1 MYKLLLILK
10 YLRRKLAPLF
20 AAVAVTLCTAMVI
33 IVMSVMGG
41 FLEQFRESAR
51 NLTGDII
58 VEGRIQGFT
67 DYQPLLDRLTALP
80 EVARGTPVIETFG
93 LINFNDNAYPVRI
106 QGVDLSQ
113 FEDIVGYQHTLV
125 WKTDDILTNLRRIYP
140 NPDSDRLAELTTQVS
155 RDHPVDPVTLEN
167 QAARGT
173 GLPEAVIGIEV
184 NPYQS
189 RDEQGDYS
197 ADQAWAGARILL
209 TVVPVT
215 NGGGIGTQ
223 REERGEFLVVN
234 EFKSGLFDIDSQY
247 VFVPFPTLQR
257 MLAMDERRGFSTE
270 GFNPETGEGGQ
281 EVVIPGRANR
291 LVLKAAPGVP
301 VNTAR
306 DAVQD
311 AIRGFHLET
320 GKLSAPPRAMTWED
334 VHGHILGAVQ
344 NEKGLVTFLFGVIG
358 IVAVVMVATTF
369 YMIVLEK
376 TRDIGVLRALG
387 ASRFGIVQMFLGY
400 GLAVGLV
407 GSLLGLLMA
416 VTVVTNL
423 NEIQELIA
431 TTTGWRMWNPQT
443 YFFDRIPDRIDPV
456 EVTWVVVGSI
466 VSSVLGA
473 TLPAVLAG
481 RLKPVD
487 ALRYE

>member
-20 AAVAVTLCTAMVI
+20 AAVAVMLCTAMVI

-41 FLEQFRESAR
+41 FLDQFRESAR
-51 NLTGDII
+51 NLTGDIL
-58 VEGRIQGFT
+58 VEGRIQGFE
-67 DYQPLLDRLTALP
+67 DYGALLERLTALP
-80 EVARGTPVIETFG
+80 EIQAGTPVIETYG
-93 LINFNDNAYPVRI
+93 LINFHDNAYPVRV
-106 QGVDLSQ
+106 QGVDLAAFDQ
-113 FEDIVGYQHTLV
+113 IVGYRHTLQWSTRQIV
-125 WKTDDILTNLRRIYP
+125 ENLQRIYRGE
-140 NPDSDRLAELTTQVS
+140 SQRLAELTTQVS
-155 RDHPVDPVTLEN
+155 RPDPVDPQTLEDP
-167 QAARGT
+167 AARGT

-189 RDEQGDYS
+189 RDESGQYS
-197 ADQAWAGARILL
+197 PDQAWAGARVVL

-215 NGGGIGTQ
+215 AGGSVGTQ

-234 EFKSGLFDIDSQY
+234 EFKSGLYDIDGQY

-257 MLAMDERRGFSTE
+257 MLGMNERRGFSTE
-270 GFNPETGEGGQ
+270 GFDPETGEGGR
-281 EVVIPGRANR
+281 ETVIPARANR
-291 LVLKAAPGVP
+291 LVLKAAEGVA
-301 VNTAR
+301 VQAAR
-306 DAVQD
+306 DAAQD
-311 AIRGFHLET
+311 VIRKYYLET
-320 GKLSAPPRAMTWED
+320 GKLSAPPQALTWEQ

-344 NEKGLVTFLFGVIG
+344 NEKGLVTFLFAIIG

-387 ASRFGIVQMFLGY
+387 ASRAGVVQMFLGY
-400 GLAVGLV
+400 GLAIGLV
-407 GSLLGLLMA
+407 GSLLGLVIA
-416 VTVVTNL
+416 VAVVTNL

-431 TTTGWRMWNPQT
+431 RTTGWRMWDPQT

-456 EVTWVVVGSI
+456 EVGWVVVGSI
-466 VSSVLGA
+466 ISSVIGA

-481 RLKPVD
+481 RLRPVD